1 MRRLEIVRLLFERM
15 ESFEFRL
22 TRQTGLVCQ
31 RLVQS
36 ADGCVAV
43 TSIERFDDTSAC
55 KKCTIASTTGCKCN
69 DRLATSAE

>member
-1 MRRLEIVRLLFERM
+1 MHRLEIVRVLFERM

-43 TSIERFDDTSAC
+43 TSIERFDNTSAS
-55 KKCTIASTTGCKCN
+55 KKRTIAATTGCKRN
-69 DRLATSAE
+69 NRLTASAE